1 VLRPAVHELER
12 SDAPQARVELAFP
25 CVWVAPW
32 TREAGVE
39 PLKETLVLTAITE
52 HAELVDALVSEPTI
66 RNVYVGDHPTWW
78 LEPGVPHDGFLADF
92 LMESKAVIRG

>member
-1 VLRPAVHELER
+1 VP
-12 SDAPQARVELAFP
+12 LAFP

-32 TREAGVE
+32 SREAGVE
-39 PLKETLVLTAITE
+39 PLKETLVLTALTE
-52 HAELVDALVSEPTI
+52 DAGLVDTLVSEPTI

-78 LEPGVPHDGFLADF
+78 LEPGVPHDSFLADF